1 MRINMILFTIMI
13 EANKLNCEDYKQM
26 NAVKNE
32 MLDRKADNFNKLF

>member
-13 EANKLNCEDYKQM
+13 QPNKLNSEDYKQM
-26 NAVKNE
+26 NTVKNE